1 MYSKYSTYD
10 VITTFYC
17 YECDENKD
25 YDEIETNDSRITT
38 TFGSYTKT
46 TGNYSLLCNKC
57 GNEIDI
63 INEI

>member
-1 MYSKYSTYD
+1 MYNKLTTYD

-17 YECDENKD
+17 SECNENKD
-25 YDEIETNDSRITT
+25 SDEIETNDDRITT

-46 TGNYSLLCNKC
+46 TGNCISYCKICNT
-57 GNEIDI
+57 EIEI

>member
-1 MYSKYSTYD
+1 MYSKYNTYD

-17 YECDENKD
+17 SECDENKNS
-25 YDEIETNDSRITT
+25 DEIETNDDRITT

-46 TGNYSLLCNKC
+46 TGNCISYCKICNT
-57 GNEIDI
+57 EIEI